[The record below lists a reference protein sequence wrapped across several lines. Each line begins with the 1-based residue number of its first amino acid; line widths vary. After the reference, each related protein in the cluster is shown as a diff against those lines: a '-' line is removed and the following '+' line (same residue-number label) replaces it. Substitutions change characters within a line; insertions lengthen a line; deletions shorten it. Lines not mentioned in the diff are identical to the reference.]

1 MATDGTFRA
10 LIVEDD
16 SSWQQ
21 ILGEI
26 LVDMGAEV
34 DFASNYQEAL
44 DRLHN
49 KTYRFAILDLSL
61 GGPDHTNQDGFA
73 VAEMVLRFDPS
84 CAIIFLTGYAT
95 VEIAVSVMRKYNA
108 VSCLRKEIFRRS
120 EFRSLINQVLSLP
133 PISARASDEEARLA
147 NSRLKDDDLLQKKHQ
162 NLNIA
167 LVVED
172 DSGWRSL
179 LSELLEDSGFLVR
192 TASSYVEALG
202 LLKHEKVSLVVLDL
216 SLASSLTENNMD
228 GYRLLNGVKSARVPA
243 IVVSG
248 YAEPARIEQA
258 FADGYIIACFEKKAF
273 DRKSFREVIDAS
285 QEESPAEDP
294 VLKTLTEREREV
306 LKLIALGMTNKE
318 IANKL
323 TITANT
329 VKRHLKS
336 LFTKL
341 NVNTRSAAS
350 ARAITLHVLKD

>member
-1 MATDGTFRA
+1 MATEMKFRA

-16 SSWQQ
+16 PSWRQ

-26 LVDMGAEV
+26 LVDMGVEV
-34 DFASNYQEAL
+34 DYASNFQEAIDGL
-44 DRLHN
+44 RN
-49 KTYRFAILDLSL
+49 KAHRFAILDLSL
-61 GGPDHTNQDGFA
+61 GGPDHNNQDGFA
-73 VAEMVLRFDPS
+73 VAQTALRVDPA
-84 CAIIFLTGYAT
+84 CAIIFLTGFAT
-95 VEIAVSVMRKYNA
+95 VEIAVSVMREYNA
-108 VSCLRKEIFRRS
+108 VTCLRKEVFRRS
-120 EFRSLINQVLSLP
+120 EFRSLINQVLSQP
-133 PISARASDEEARLA
+133 PALFKAAEEKVKFAVNRQK
-147 NSRLKDDDLLQKKHQ
+147 NDDAGQLIHQ
-162 NLNIA
+162 NLKIA
-167 LVVED
+167 MVVED

-179 LSELLEDSGFLVR
+179 LSELLEDSGFQVR

-216 SLASSLTENNMD
+216 SLASSVTEKNMD
-228 GYRLLNGVKSARVPA
+228 GYRLLNAVKSARVPA

-258 FADGYIIACFEKKAF
+258 FADGVITACFEKKAF
-273 DRKSFREVIDAS
+273 DRKSFHEVIQAA
-285 QEESPAEDP
+285 QAGLPEEDP
-294 VLKTLTEREREV
+294 VLKTLTDREREV
-306 LKLIALGMTNKE
+306 LELIAVGMTNKE

-350 ARAITLHVLKD
+350 ARAIMLHVLKD

>member
-1 MATDGTFRA
+1 MKFRA

-16 SSWQQ
+16 SSWRQ

-26 LVDMGAEV
+26 LVDMGMEV
-34 DFASNYQEAL
+34 DYASNYQEAM
-44 DRLHN
+44 DGLHH
-49 KTYRFAILDLSL
+49 KTHRFAILDLSL
-61 GGPDHTNQDGFA
+61 GGPDHNNQDGFA
-73 VAEMVLRFDPS
+73 VAEMVQRYEPA
-84 CAIIFLTGYAT
+84 CAIIFLTGFAT
-95 VEIAVSVMRKYNA
+95 VEIAVSVMREYNA
-108 VSCLRKEIFRRS
+108 VTCLRKEIFRRS
-120 EFRSLINQVLSLP
+120 EFRSLINQVLSQP
-133 PISARASDEEARLA
+133 PTPSKAREEEAGIA
-147 NSRLKDDDLLQKKHQ
+147 INQPNDGDAVQIKYQDLK
-162 NLNIA
+162 IA
-167 LVVED
+167 MVVED

-179 LSELLEDSGFLVR
+179 LSELLEDSGYQVR

-216 SLASSLTENNMD
+216 SLASSLTEKNMD

-258 FADGYIIACFEKKAF
+258 FANGFIIACFEKKAF
-273 DRKSFREVIDAS
+273 DRKSFQQVIDAA
-285 QEESPAEDP
+285 QAGSPEEDP
-294 VLKTLTEREREV
+294 VLKTLTDREREV
-306 LKLIALGMTNKE
+306 LELIALGMTNKE